1 MITYVFPS
9 LTTLLEKK
17 LEVHCLTSNNYSNF
31 FLQATGKLG
40 MLFKEQNARILN
52 QINEV
57 RQAQQLGM
65 FTFVDKVMACLAENY
80 TCCKAAGRRQ
90 CVLKS
95 QTAPGTSA
103 RPATTQPVYN
113 EKVTENML
121 RTPTAEK
128 TAPLAPAQSDC
139 DGTLGKTF
147 SCFKFIFLR
156 LHN

>member
-1 MITYVFPS
+1 
-9 LTTLLEKK
+9 
-17 LEVHCLTSNNYSNF
+17 
-31 FLQATGKLG
+31 

-113 EKVTENML
+113 EKVTENMF

-128 TAPLAPAQSDC
+128 TTPLAPAQSDC
-139 DGTLGKTF
+139 ALQGKG
-147 SCFKFIFLR
+147 
-156 LHN
+156 